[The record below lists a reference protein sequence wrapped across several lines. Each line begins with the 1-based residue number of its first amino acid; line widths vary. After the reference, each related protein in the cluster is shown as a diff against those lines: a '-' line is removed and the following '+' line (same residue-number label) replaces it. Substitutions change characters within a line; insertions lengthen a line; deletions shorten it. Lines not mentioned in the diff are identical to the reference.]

1 METRVELDDG
11 SVGISSVPFGASA
24 GEYEA
29 VVLFDGDPNRFR
41 GKGMLKA
48 VGNVNTEIAEALVG
62 KDAGEL
68 RAIDEALVALDGTPN
83 KARLGGNAV
92 LSVSLA
98 VARALAHSQRLP
110 VFQLLKEQYQLPERP
125 NRLPYPMMVIL
136 EGGRHADNS
145 TDFQEYLVVPEG
157 APSVHE
163 GVRWG
168 VEVMMALKDILKK
181 EHLSTNV
188 GNEGA
193 FAPAG
198 IASNE
203 LPLELITAAIEVAG
217 FVPGKDIYI
226 AMDPASSEVFDEGM
240 YRLPKDGKAL
250 NSQEMIDLFLSWVEK
265 YPFISLEDVLDE
277 NDWEHWPELTA
288 RLREKNVLSIGDD
301 LTVTN
306 VQRLQ
311 QAIDQRAISGL
322 LVKYNQV
329 GSLSETIDAMVL
341 ANENDI
347 ATIVSHR
354 GGGETNGTFMID
366 LAVAAGARYV
376 KVGPTRGE
384 RVGKYNRL
392 IAIEQLLAQPGA

>member
-1 METRVELDDG
+1 MPIITAIRAYEIIASGGTPSMETRVELDDG

-62 KDAGEL
+62 KDVGEL
-68 RAIDEALVALDGTPN
+68 RAIDEVLVALDGTPN

-163 GVRWG
+163 GV
-168 VEVMMALKDILKK
+168 
-181 EHLSTNV
+181 
-188 GNEGA
+188 
-193 FAPAG
+193 
-198 IASNE
+198 
-203 LPLELITAAIEVAG
+203 
-217 FVPGKDIYI
+217 
-226 AMDPASSEVFDEGM
+226 
-240 YRLPKDGKAL
+240 
-250 NSQEMIDLFLSWVEK
+250 
-265 YPFISLEDVLDE
+265 
-277 NDWEHWPELTA
+277 
-288 RLREKNVLSIGDD
+288 
-301 LTVTN
+301 
-306 VQRLQ
+306 
-311 QAIDQRAISGL
+311 
-322 LVKYNQV
+322 
-329 GSLSETIDAMVL
+329 
-341 ANENDI
+341 
-347 ATIVSHR
+347 
-354 GGGETNGTFMID
+354 
-366 LAVAAGARYV
+366 
-376 KVGPTRGE
+376 
-384 RVGKYNRL
+384 
-392 IAIEQLLAQPGA
+392 